1 MLICLLFLG
10 VQAQKTA
17 KISAVANGYTGKVI
31 DFEFVDNP
39 ANNMNFP
46 YADNKRME
54 FEVELKEPSL
64 LKINIWLWV
73 MVCPG
78 DEIDL
83 NILYEGKN
91 YKSVEFRG
99 TPSAVK
105 LNEVIRDGR
114 TNRVQNRYKTNP
126 LAAVVTQVPVADYY
140 TTTLNYWK
148 YEQNLLETIKD
159 EVNPFAYNYILAELE
174 GMYLSNLVRYPLI
187 YADVM
192 KKTLNDCLPT
202 DYWSVLDN
210 YKLKDDKATLKS
222 FSYVGWLLT
231 YKEYVN
237 MREAHKKGEKYQLTM
252 NLQTAF
258 NQIVDFYEGNV
269 RDAALYALLYNSISG
284 QNQDFDQI
292 AKLSKIY
299 FKKYNKNKAY
309 KKELSEMQK

>member
-1 MLICLLFLG
+1 
-10 VQAQKTA
+10 
-17 KISAVANGYTGKVI
+17 
-31 DFEFVDNP
+31 
-39 ANNMNFP
+39 
-46 YADNKRME
+46 ME

-64 LKINIWLWV
+64 LKINVWLWV

-91 YKSVEFRG
+91 YKSVEFKG
-99 TPSAVK
+99 TSTAVK
-105 LNEVIRDGR
+105 LNEAIRDGR
-114 TNRVQNRYKTNP
+114 INRVQNRYKTNP

-140 TTTLNYWK
+140 AMTQNYWK
-148 YEQNLLETIKD
+148 YEQKLLESIKD
-159 EVNPFAYNYILAELE
+159 EVDPFAYNYIFAELE

-192 KKTLNDCLPT
+192 KKSLTSCLPS
-202 DYWSVLDN
+202 DYWSVLDS
-210 YKLKDDKATLKS
+210 YQLKDDKATLKS

-231 YKEYVN
+231 YVEYVA
-237 MREAHKKGEKYQLTM
+237 MREANRKGEKYQPTTD
-252 NLQTAF
+252 LQAAF
-258 NQIVDFYEGNV
+258 DQLVSFYEGNL
-269 RDAALYALLYNSISG
+269 RDAALYAFLYNTISG
-284 QNQDFDQI
+284 QHQDFDQI